1 MPRFSNVIGNV
12 AAVADLVLCRRRV
25 GHEVA
30 AHQARYRLAAVA
42 DYGQPAAATA
52 QVVVEA
58 DEVVQ
63 APGFSQG
70 GITTGGSFAEH
81 CIFFHG
87 VHANAIS

>member
-1 MPRFSNVIGNV
+1 MPRFSNV
-12 AAVADLVLCRRRV
+12 AETACDLTPLLFQD
-25 GHEVA
+25 EIA
-30 AHQARYRLAAVA
+30 AHVSGLAAVA